1 MSQPTYNFRNIRKL
15 LAAAFSDDE
24 LRQLCYDVPEFRGVY
39 EEFSASLGK
48 DQMIQKLIAYCDR
61 KVLMEKL
68 LMIIAEEAP
77 EQYALFS
84 DNLVVGGKKA
94 EPTPPLHSNDISNES
109 EFLQKLITEK
119 TRYLQTLQLQAARY
133 GISAP
138 PHVVIEIEDLE
149 KEIAELRQRLDTKG

>member
-1 MSQPTYNFRNIRKL
+1 MSQPPYNFRNIRKL

-24 LRQLCYDVPEFRGVY
+24 LRQLCYDVPEFRGAY
-39 EEFSASLGK
+39 EEFSAGLGK

-61 KVLMEKL
+61 KVIMGKL
-68 LMIIAEEAP
+68 LTVISEEAP

-84 DNLVVGGKKA
+84 DNLIVGGKKP
-94 EPTPPLHSNDISNES
+94 ETVPSPSPPAIPNES

-119 TRYLQTLQLQAARY
+119 IRYLHKLQLQAAKY

-138 PHVVIEIEDLE
+138 PQIVIEIEDLE
-149 KEIAELRQRLDTKG
+149 KEIAELQQRLDTEG

>member
-39 EEFSASLGK
+39 EEFSTGLGK

-61 KVLMEKL
+61 KVIMGQL
-68 LMIIAEEAP
+68 LTVIAEEAP

-84 DNLVVGGKKA
+84 DNLVVGDKKP
-94 EPTPPLHSNDISNES
+94 ETRPSLSSNAIPSEN

-119 TRYLQTLQLQAARY
+119 SAICIRYTCKLPGMGFRRHHTLSLT
-133 GISAP
+133 
-138 PHVVIEIEDLE
+138 
-149 KEIAELRQRLDTKG
+149 LRT